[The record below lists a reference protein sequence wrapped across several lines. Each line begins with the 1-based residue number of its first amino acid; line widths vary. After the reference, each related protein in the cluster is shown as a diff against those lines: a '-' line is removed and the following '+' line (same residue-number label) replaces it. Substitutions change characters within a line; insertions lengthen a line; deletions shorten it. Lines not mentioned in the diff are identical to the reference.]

1 MTDVKEDFIKDRRQ
15 PSVSYALQ
23 KMNLRSNVEEA
34 RRSLME
40 TRQGKLDLLRARSR
54 NNPEGRQKGEEEGVL
69 AGKQLGGEE
78 GRRMENPQHPPK
90 GWSARGK
97 LSIES
102 AYPNLRLIVSARTV
116 SVISP
121 DDPEA
126 MAP

>member
-69 AGKQLGGEE
+69 AG
-78 GRRMENPQHPPK
+78 
-90 GWSARGK
+90 
-97 LSIES
+97 
-102 AYPNLRLIVSARTV
+102 
-116 SVISP
+116 
-121 DDPEA
+121 
-126 MAP
+126 